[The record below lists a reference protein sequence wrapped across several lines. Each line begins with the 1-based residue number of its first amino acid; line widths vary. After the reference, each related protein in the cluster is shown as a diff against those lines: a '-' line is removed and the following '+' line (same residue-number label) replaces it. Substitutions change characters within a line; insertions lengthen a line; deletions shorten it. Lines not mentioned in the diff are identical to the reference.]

1 MKEKGTVESEA
12 GAQEGR
18 SDEGPPRGD
27 RIGVRKRRWADDPW
41 NAPGGPASPIPG
53 LGVSKQL
60 GQRLSSASSVYGLA
74 AARPVAGGGG
84 VIRNVPCAVEGPGKA
99 GGALRPAPSARPR
112 PARVGKPLR
121 APPSPPSPHGLGT
134 SGVVPGLLGRSTGRA
149 LADSAVRVI
158 LFGPAHT

>member
-84 VIRNVPCAVEGPGKA
+84 GDTQRAMRSRGTRESWGSAPPRPVS
-99 GGALRPAPSARPR
+99 PAPPR
-112 PARVGKPLR
+112 KGGEAPSGPAQPAQPARVGN
-121 APPSPPSPHGLGT
+121 
-134 SGVVPGLLGRSTGRA
+134 LGRGSWSFRPVHRPRPG
-149 LADSAVRVI
+149 
-158 LFGPAHT
+158 